1 VSLWEKI
8 LVFWVLAGVLPKVIF
23 LPMFRAMYRA
33 MAATDEQDEI
43 DREWLAD
50 YERRQRRDDGLV
62 RRRRHRRR
70 PGPTRPRGPG
80 SGRPPRHGATALRH
94 RTVERRPVRAVA
106 R

>member
-8 LVFWVLAGVLPKVIF
+8 LVFWVLASAMPKLIF

-33 MAATDEQDEI
+33 MAATDAQEEL
-43 DREWLAD
+43 DREWLAA
-50 YERRQRRDDGLV
+50 YEQRQRPDDGPV
-62 RRRRHRRR
+62 RRRRRRR
-70 PGPTRPRGPG
+70 GPRPTRPRGPG
-80 SGRPPRHGATALRH
+80 GGRPPRHGAVALRH